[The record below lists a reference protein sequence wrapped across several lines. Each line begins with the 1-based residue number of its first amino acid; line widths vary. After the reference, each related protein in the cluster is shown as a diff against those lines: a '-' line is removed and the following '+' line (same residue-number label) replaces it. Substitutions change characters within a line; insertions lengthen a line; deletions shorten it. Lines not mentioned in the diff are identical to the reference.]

1 MHRWRVAWGCLQ
13 VTPTDSARELLAA
26 AMVLFALL
34 VLIPVSPEAPELVD
48 SIQLGLQNDA
58 LQGTLQSA
66 SNTFQI

>member
-1 MHRWRVAWGCLQ
+1 M
-13 VTPTDSARELLAA
+13 TPTDSARELLAA